1 MKNFEVEITLSEGN
15 GAEQTES
22 FESQDINLILRK
34 FFNINWR
41 RQLLKQLQQMESE
54 STFSIMNVETE
65 QYISITLNA
74 HSTQT
79 EPQFHIDSNI
89 EFSVVSKELLG
100 LLKRTKNYTVI
111 YKNLNQ
117 SQVVEQLSVFLDG
130 QVDSMIEHYKQ
141 LLHKKSLQEYRIA

>member
-1 MKNFEVEITLSEGN
+1 M
-15 GAEQTES
+15 
-22 FESQDINLILRK
+22 
-34 FFNINWR
+34 
-41 RQLLKQLQQMESE
+41 
-54 STFSIMNVETE
+54 
-65 QYISITLNA
+65 
-74 HSTQT
+74 
-79 EPQFHIDSNI
+79 
-89 EFSVVSKELLG
+89 VSKELLG